1 MRLSIEDDGRGFSG
15 EVDQREHHG
24 LNIMNE
30 RARSL
35 RGQLQILSRTPQ
47 GTRIQV
53 HFQPEFLGQHTEG
66 LAT

>member
-15 EVDQREHHG
+15 SCDQREHHG

-35 RGQLQILSRTPQ
+35 RGQLQIVSREPQ
-47 GTRIQV
+47 GTLVQMEFR
-53 HFQPEFLGQHTEG
+53 PEFLGQPTEG
-66 LAT
+66 SVT

>member
-1 MRLSIEDDGRGFSG
+1 M
-15 EVDQREHHG
+15 DQREHHG

-35 RGQLQILSRTPQ
+35 HGQLQIHSRTPQ